1 MSPAWPC
8 IGCPRPQTLNTPANG
23 PPVFEEPGKAQ
34 ATALWTVP
42 QVWPTLLLWTSFEF
56 PQAEQRAPAGRPSSP
71 STVPTAEPGPVRI
84 LPSLTLQV
92 SW

>member
-1 MSPAWPC
+1 MPKSGIRKHEA
-8 IGCPRPQTLNTPANG
+8 CPRPGPASGG

-42 QVWPTLLLWTSFEF
+42 QVWPTLLLWTNFAF
-56 PQAEQRAPAGRPSSP
+56 PQAEQRAPAGRPSP
-71 STVPTAEPGPVRI
+71 SAVPTVEPGPIRI